1 MNAIKPEVVDHSN
14 KGLIPKKIVRKML
27 GIKSRKTFVKDYK
40 ALNLHYSYFSWSE
53 VKQLL
58 GLRLFLSKGKAGIF
72 GRSIYLDLLKKHT
85 PQAIIASLG
94 LDLEKE
100 FKELKNQWIYKI

>member
-14 KGLIPKKIVRKML
+14 RGLIPKKTVREML
-27 GIKSRKTFVKDYK
+27 GIKTRRTFVKDYK
-40 ALNLHYSYFSWSE
+40 ALDLHFSHYSWSE

-58 GLRLFLSKGKAGIF
+58 GLRLFLSRGKAGIF
-72 GRSIYLDLLKKHT
+72 GRNIYLDLLKKHT
-85 PQAIIASLG
+85 PQVIIASLG